1 MLVLLGLSE
10 ATTILLFPLVGRG
23 IAMMVCAVS
32 KYARSAGL
40 GKDVVDETT
49 YRHGI
54 GAMIFVV
61 LMILGLKQY
70 ILLGGFVIT
79 SIIIGCIVRSIHKK
93 IRWYHWRC
101 CRHDH

>member
-10 ATTILLFPLVGRG
+10 ATTILLFFPLVGRG

-54 GAMIFVV
+54 GAMIFFVV

-93 IRWYHWRC
+93 N
-101 CRHDH
+101 